1 VNKSN
6 NYKNDFD
13 KEKRLISLVLCGE
26 AGQGIQ
32 TVEGLLTRIFKLAG
46 LNVFAT
52 KEYMS
57 RVRGGSNSTQIIISN
72 KKVSAPL
79 NRIDILIPLDK
90 SALPHLTKRIGNNTL
105 ILGEKEKILPDRD
118 IIDIPFTKTAKE
130 IGNPIFAN
138 IVAVGLIAGI
148 FKINQQI
155 PLEYTRKRFS
165 AKGEKIIQGNIAA
178 IKKGY
183 EIAFDLLKKESMAQ
197 IHIPRPDPKQN
208 VKKDIILNGA
218 EAVALGAISGGCNFI
233 SAYPMSPSTGV
244 LTFIS
249 QYAKEFN
256 IIAEQAEDEISAINM
271 ALGSWYAGARGMITT
286 SGGGLALMGEGVSLA
301 GMMELPVVIHL
312 AQRPGPAT
320 GLPTRTEQG
329 DLELALYSG
338 HGEFPRIIYA
348 PGGIQ
353 DLFYLT
359 QRAFNLADKYQIPVF
374 ILTDEYLMDTYYN
387 TAEFDLDKTKIE
399 RYIYK
404 TKKNYKRFRF
414 TKNGISDRGIPGWG
428 EGLVLVDSD
437 EHDEFGRITEDL
449 DLRKDMVE
457 KRLKK
462 SKELEKDKISP
473 ELIGTHEYEILI
485 VGWGSTYHI
494 IKEAVENLKKYK
506 IAFLYFKQIYP
517 LPFDIKEYLEKAKKI
532 IIVENNAT
540 SQFSK
545 LLEFFTGIMIE
556 HKILKY
562 NGLPFFVDE
571 LMEKI
576 EKIMKREEVPH
587 G

>member
-1 VNKSN
+1 MNKSDN
-6 NYKNDFD
+6 KKNYPGKDTQ
-13 KEKRLISLVLCGE
+13 LISLVLCGE
-26 AGQGIQ
+26 AGRGIQ
-32 TVEGLLTRIFKLAG
+32 TVEGLLTRIFKLGG

-57 RVRGGSNSTQIIISN
+57 RVRGGSNSTQIIISS
-72 KKVSAPL
+72 KKVLAPL

-90 SALPHLTKRIGNNTL
+90 SALPHLKKRISKNTV
-105 ILGEKEKILPDRD
+105 ILGEKEKILPEREILDV
-118 IIDIPFTKTAKE
+118 PFTRVAKE

-138 IVAVGLIAGI
+138 IVAVGLIAAI
-148 FKINQQI
+148 FRINQQI
-155 PLEYTRKRFS
+155 PLEHTRKHFF
-165 AKGEKIIQGNIAA
+165 AKGEKIIQGNITA
-178 IKKGY
+178 IKRGY
-183 EIAFDLLKKESMAQ
+183 ELASDLIKKESVAQ
-197 IHIPRPDPKQN
+197 LSIPVPDPEQN
-208 VKKDIILNGA
+208 IKEEIILNGA
-218 EAVALGAISGGCNFI
+218 EAVSLGAISGGCNFI

-244 LTFIS
+244 LTFLS
-249 QYAKEFN
+249 QHAKEFN
-256 IIAEQAEDEISAINM
+256 IITEQAEDEISAINM
-271 ALGSWYAGARGMITT
+271 ALGAWYAGARGMVTT
-286 SGGGLALMGEGVSLA
+286 SGGGLALMEEGVSLA
-301 GMMELPVVIHL
+301 GMLEMPVVIHL

-374 ILTDEYLMDTYYN
+374 ILTDEYLMDSYYN
-387 TAEFDLDKTKIE
+387 TMKFKLTKMDIE
-399 RYIYK
+399 RYIRK
-404 TKKNYKRFRF
+404 TKKNYRRYQL

-437 EHDEFGRITEDL
+437 EHDEYGRITEDL
-449 DLRKDMVE
+449 NLRTKMVD

-462 SKELEKDKISP
+462 FKEIKKDEISP
-473 ELIGTHEYEILI
+473 ELVGNQEYEVLV

-494 IKEAVENLKKYK
+494 VKEALESFKENKVS
-506 IAFLYFKQIYP
+506 FLHFKQIYP
-517 LPFDIKEYLEKAKKI
+517 LPCKTEDYFKKAHKI
-532 IIVENNAT
+532 IVVENNAT

-545 LLEFFTGIMIE
+545 LLKLYTGVVIE

-562 NGLPFFVDE
+562 NGLPFFTDE
-571 LMEKI
+571 LIGQLEKVI
-576 EKIMKREEVPH
+576 
-587 G
+587 

>member
-1 VNKSN
+1 MVKSENKKS
-6 NYKNDFD
+6 YPGKD
-13 KEKRLISLVLCGE
+13 RQLISLVICGE

-32 TVEGLLTRIFKLAG
+32 TVEMLLTRIFKLGG

-57 RVRGGSNSTQIIISN
+57 RVRGGSNSTQIIISS
-72 KKVSAPL
+72 KKVLAPL

-90 SALPHLTKRIGNNTL
+90 LALPHLKKRIGKNTV
-105 ILGEKEKILPDRD
+105 ILGEKEIILPEREILDV
-118 IIDIPFTKTAKE
+118 PFTKVAKE

-138 IVAVGLIAGI
+138 IVVVGLIAAI
-148 FKINQQI
+148 FRIHQQI
-155 PLEYTRKRFS
+155 PLEYTRKHFL
-165 AKGEKIIQGNIAA
+165 AKGEKIVQGNMTA
-178 IKKGY
+178 IKRGY
-183 EIAFDLLKKESMAQ
+183 ELASDLIKKESIAQ
-197 IHIPRPDPKQN
+197 LSIPVPDPQQN
-208 VKKDIILNGA
+208 IKEEIILNGA
-218 EAVALGAISGGCNFI
+218 EAVSLGAISGGCHFI

-244 LTFIS
+244 LTFLS
-249 QYAKEFN
+249 QHAEEFN

-271 ALGSWYAGARGMITT
+271 ALGAWYTGARGMVTT
-286 SGGGLALMGEGVSLA
+286 SGGGFALMEEGVSLA
-301 GMMELPVVIHL
+301 GMLESPIVIHL

-374 ILTDEYLMDTYYN
+374 ILTDEYLMDSYYN
-387 TAEFDLDKTKIE
+387 TAEFDLSKVKIKK
-399 RYIYK
+399 YINK
-404 TKKNYKRFRF
+404 TKKNYRRYQL

-437 EHDEFGRITEDL
+437 EHDEYGRITEDL
-449 DLRKDMVE
+449 SLRTKMVD
-457 KRLKK
+457 KRLTKFEEIKK
-462 SKELEKDKISP
+462 DEVSP
-473 ELIGTHEYEILI
+473 ELVGNQEYEILI

-494 IKEAVENLKKYK
+494 IKEALENLKEHKVS
-506 IAFLYFKQIYP
+506 FLHFKQVYP
-517 LPFDIKEYLEKAKKI
+517 LPSETEDYLKKAKKVI
-532 IIVENNAT
+532 VVENNAT

-545 LLEFFTGIMIE
+545 LLKLYTGIEVE

-571 LMEKI
+571 LISQLEKI
-576 EKIMKREEVPH
+576 I
-587 G
+587 